1 MTDRQTIHIVDA
13 DPRVRGQCAHAVFGL
28 GHHAEVYADLLELC
42 DHPPQ
47 RGIIIVRDSI
57 TQGGIEVAVKLLA
70 KHQVWLPVVAM
81 NEDPPTA
88 QVVAAVKAGALE
100 YLPLP
105 LDPSH
110 LSHMLHRIADEVEA
124 RARANRR
131 MLDARSRIDN
141 LSSREREVL
150 DWLAQGNS
158 NKAIAQEL
166 QISPRTVEIH
176 RANMMSKLGVS
187 HPAEAVR
194 LRLEASL

>member
-1 MTDRQTIHIVDA
+1 MTDRQIIHIIDA
-13 DPRVRGQCAHAVFGL
+13 DARVRAHFAHAVFAL
-28 GHHAEVYADLLELC
+28 GHHAEVYADLVELC
-42 DHPPQ
+42 EYPPQ
-47 RGIIIVRDSI
+47 RGLIVVRDSI
-57 TQGGIEVAVKLLA
+57 ARGGIEAAVKLLA

-110 LSHMLHRIADEVEA
+110 LSHMLQRIACEVEA
-124 RARANRR
+124 RAEANRR
-131 MLDARSRIDN
+131 MLEARGRIDN

-187 HPAEAVR
+187 HPVEAVR

>member
-1 MTDRQTIHIVDA
+1 MIDRQIIHIVDA
-13 DPRVRGQCAHAVFGL
+13 DAHIRAQFARAVFAL
-28 GHHAEVYADLLELC
+28 GHHAEVYADLVELC
-42 DHPPQ
+42 EYPPQ

-57 TQGGIEVAVKLLA
+57 AQGGIEAAVKLLA
-70 KHQVWLPVVAM
+70 KHRVWLPVVAM
-81 NEDPPTA
+81 DENPSTA

-105 LDPSH
+105 FDPSH
-110 LSHMLHRIADEVEA
+110 LSDILQRIAGEVEV
-124 RARANRR
+124 RAGANRR
-131 MLDARSRIDN
+131 MLEARSRIDN

-166 QISPRTVEIH
+166 EISPRTVEIH